1 MSARETTAEP
11 KRRKNEERRT
21 DERSRSKPGGI
32 IVSEIP
38 SETPPTQPF
47 LSPHATV
54 IPYKGGALSACLG

>member
-11 KRRKNEERRT
+11 MRRKNEERRT

-38 SETPPTQPF
+38 
-47 LSPHATV
+47 
-54 IPYKGGALSACLG
+54 